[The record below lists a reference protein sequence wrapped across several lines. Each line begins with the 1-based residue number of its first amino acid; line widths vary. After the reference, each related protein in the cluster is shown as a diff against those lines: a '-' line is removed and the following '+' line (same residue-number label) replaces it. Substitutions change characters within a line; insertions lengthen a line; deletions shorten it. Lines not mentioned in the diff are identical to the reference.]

1 LKGETKMNLKTKL
14 IILFSLAV
22 LVFSTTAC
30 KNEGEAE
37 KAGKKIDK
45 AIGDL
50 KK

>member
-30 KNEGEAE
+30 KSEGEAE